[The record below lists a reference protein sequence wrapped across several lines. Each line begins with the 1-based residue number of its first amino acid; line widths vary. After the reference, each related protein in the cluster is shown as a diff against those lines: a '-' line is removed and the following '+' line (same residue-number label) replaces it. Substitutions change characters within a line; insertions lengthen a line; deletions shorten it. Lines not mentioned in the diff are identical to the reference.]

1 VTFDSPNP
9 QRLLIV
15 LTLVNHVTRVFLS
28 FFLIVFQD
36 YEWVISD
43 EDHPKLEPRLL
54 PGEKIH
60 TQKQTFAG
68 WLFLANCQVVHV
80 NTVGKIFLKN
90 KMLAPARRSAQT
102 RIPLIM

>member
-1 VTFDSPNP
+1 
-9 QRLLIV
+9 
-15 LTLVNHVTRVFLS
+15 
-28 FFLIVFQD
+28 
-36 YEWVISD
+36 
-43 EDHPKLEPRLL
+43 L